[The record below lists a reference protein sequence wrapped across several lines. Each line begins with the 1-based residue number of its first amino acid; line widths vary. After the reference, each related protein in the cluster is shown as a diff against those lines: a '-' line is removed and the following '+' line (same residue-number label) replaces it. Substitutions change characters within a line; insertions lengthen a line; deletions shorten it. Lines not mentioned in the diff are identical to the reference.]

1 MRLCSYI
8 PFCDQ
13 LCNPPEEKK
22 APAVP
27 DPKED
32 LSDSL
37 LKSHVKGANYS
48 ARRKE
53 MLAAERKTQ
62 GVDAAKRADQEEAA
76 ANIKAAAN
84 LDSSG
89 SRSGSPIQVS
99 TDIHDA
105 VNAVLQNPQ
114 KVSEA
119 QTAIINRA
127 KYGVQPDGKPKPK
140 PTAGSKDGSADK
152 NDYSGYEYECEPR
165 SGSNPGLASLPSLR
179 VANLVFDP
187 RVVRRVR

>member
-76 ANIKAAAN
+76 AKPRVESGKA
-84 LDSSG
+84 SSYPRG
-89 SRSGSPIQVS
+89 SVQPRASSSRSAGES
-99 TDIHDA
+99 T
-105 VNAVLQNPQ
+105 
-114 KVSEA
+114 
-119 QTAIINRA
+119 
-127 KYGVQPDGKPKPK
+127 
-140 PTAGSKDGSADK
+140 SARRGCMA
-152 NDYSGYEYECEPR
+152 N
-165 SGSNPGLASLPSLR
+165 GLLKFGRLR
-179 VANLVFDP
+179 
-187 RVVRRVR
+187 RG